1 MYSSVAVEIISG
13 LFACIQ
19 RFHRSLF
26 FGTFPM
32 CVSGTSLAASA
43 TCSNG
48 SEFVWVK
55 SSKSKSNA
63 CPICANRAGGI
74 LFASIASSGS
84 TLPSPSTL
92 ALPSSFRPIVFSCFR
107 TSARSLFCACR
118 FSAVSYL
125 PPGLS
130 MICFRSYLLMV
141 VSWLIS
147 FFVTCSA
154 LFCSRAESAAFTTAA
169 SRIEACVSSSACF
182 SDSVLELSVAAL
194 SALADASDAASVGL
208 KGTLRYVVS
217 CVEAALESIRIAS
230 SAISL
235 SMNDMGRSGW
245 GWLLWN
251 GKRKERLKMWITSY
265 KSYAGLSSRSV
276 RTAWEQHDKQETEV
290 ATDVYTKLAE
300 DATYKLWELT
310 NSIKT
315 YSRHSSGRVTF
326 DLVNEVLKDSDVPP
340 IVGANSQPWDKI
352 EYDGAYFF
360 NSDEVLDLREEYIKH
375 ISLEQHNVPVLTT
388 TWMAEADIAEDLIA
402 MHNNICDAIFIG
414 DEACFNT
421 AIDILQYNRHTPSLM
436 KLLLTKAIE
445 MLGFEYTEATL
456 RRTLVYLEALVQNYH
471 VAHSDLTLELSL
483 LSQLFVNLLVGPAGY
498 VHAKLMQPNVPVPR
512 PVTSLVGSDP
522 QQQPQ
527 QQQQQQQQQQV
538 LDNISPLFNNPM
550 ALLENNLP
558 PAEDSNNSNS
568 NATEE
573 LLRSIENI
581 KDGADGIDLNNKDDY
596 EALFSMVLG
605 KQEGVDEGM
614 VGTESMADGVVDGFQ
629 VKSEFDPEA
638 FEANASNFIV
648 QQASGSVVGPG
659 GHTTHPGTLADPG
672 MLTNEML
679 NSLAASAAAAAAAT
693 GASVNSDMAM
703 FHIKPDPGKPKLDSG
718 TPPTIID
725 ADPEENV
732 SLPMSESSDGG
743 GEVNNPNSTTLESEN
758 ITTLICEDYLVDG
771 VCRVVGLC
779 ASKWGFVEQECTFL
793 LVERLQR
800 YFQERKTAT
809 VDYNWLSRIFRGLWA
824 IGEFALRELL
834 PYFYYI
840 DSQTIPECLVPHFN
854 TAGIFMNG
862 RSDIFFYEYLYD
874 ICGDSLG
881 PFMFSYDRKCCSL

>member
-1 MYSSVAVEIISG
+1 MKPSPKKSSSSKVKQRTKSSSVTNNNNNNSTSSSNQQNSASSTLSTSGQSSTNNNQSQQQLHPPPKQAVPQSDSSG
-13 LFACIQ
+13 ND
-19 RFHRSLF
+19 
-26 FGTFPM
+26 
-32 CVSGTSLAASA
+32 AS
-43 TCSNG
+43 NMG
-48 SEFVWVK
+48 
-55 SSKSKSNA
+55 SSKEKS
-63 CPICANRAGGI
+63 
-74 LFASIASSGS
+74 
-84 TLPSPSTL
+84 
-92 ALPSSFRPIVFSCFR
+92 
-107 TSARSLFCACR
+107 
-118 FSAVSYL
+118 
-125 PPGLS
+125 
-130 MICFRSYLLMV
+130 
-141 VSWLIS
+141 
-147 FFVTCSA
+147 
-154 LFCSRAESAAFTTAA
+154 
-169 SRIEACVSSSACF
+169 
-182 SDSVLELSVAAL
+182 
-194 SALADASDAASVGL
+194 
-208 KGTLRYVVS
+208 
-217 CVEAALESIRIAS
+217 
-230 SAISL
+230 
-235 SMNDMGRSGW
+235 
-245 GWLLWN
+245 
-251 GKRKERLKMWITSY
+251 SY

-290 ATDVYTKLAE
+290 APDVYTKLAE
-300 DATYKLWELT
+300 DATYKLWELA
-310 NSIKT
+310 NNIKT

-340 IVGANSQPWDKI
+340 VVGANSQPWDKI

-421 AIDILQYNRHTPSLM
+421 AIDILQYNQHTPSLM

-445 MLGFEYTEATL
+445 MLGFEYTEETL
-456 RRTLVYLEALVQNYH
+456 RRALEYLEALVQNCH

-483 LSQLFVNLLVGPAGY
+483 LSQLFVNLLVGPAGF
-498 VHAKLMQPNVPVPR
+498 VHAKLLQSNDLVHR
-512 PVTSLVGSDP
+512 PVASLVGTD
-522 QQQPQ
+522 PQ
-527 QQQQQQQQQQV
+527 QQQQPHQQHDQQQQQV

-581 KDGADGIDLNNKDDY
+581 KDGADGIDLNIKDEY
-596 EALFSMVLG
+596 EALFSMVQGLG
-605 KQEGVDEGM
+605 KQEGIDESM
-614 VGTESMADGVVDGFQ
+614 VGTNSLGEGVVDGFQ
-629 VKSEFDPEA
+629 VKTEFDSEA
-638 FEANASNFIV
+638 FDANASNFIV

-659 GHTTHPGTLADPG
+659 GHTNHTDTLHDSG
-672 MLTNEML
+672 ILTNEML
-679 NSLAASAAAAAAAT
+679 NSLAASAAAAAAAAVAT
-693 GASVNSDMAM
+693 GPSVNNDMTM
-703 FHIKPDPGKPKLDSG
+703 FHIKSDTAKTKLESG

-758 ITTLICEDYLVDG
+758 ITTLICEDYLVDS
-771 VCRVVGLC
+771 VCRVIGLC

-800 YFQERKTAT
+800 YFQERKLIT

-824 IGEFALRELL
+824 IGEFAMRELL

-840 DSQTIPECLVPHFN
+840 DSQTIPEYLVPHFN

-881 PFMFSYDRKCCSL
+881 PFMFSYDQYIEKQCLKYHRKRLKVIAVKSCYKVAAKVVPKRLPSYTPRAGKVKPTSQEVFEDYSGKRLPSLTSPNLAKKAVFGFRFSGCRPIPLKTAQTRQKAASVASNSTITNSTFQGTETVDGVLKQNTALLSSFNSKIVVARRRLLSPATNEPPKRHMFCYGSCTM

>member
-1 MYSSVAVEIISG
+1 MKPS
-13 LFACIQ
+13 
-19 RFHRSLF
+19 
-26 FGTFPM
+26 PK
-32 CVSGTSLAASA
+32 
-43 TCSNG
+43 
-48 SEFVWVK
+48 K
-55 SSKSKSNA
+55 SSSSKVKQRTKSSSSGNSSNNNNN
-63 CPICANRAGGI
+63 PN
-74 LFASIASSGS
+74 SNQQNSGS
-84 TLPSPSTL
+84 TISIAGQPSAHNTNQSQQQL
-92 ALPSSFRPIVFSCFR
+92 H
-107 TSARSLFCACR
+107 
-118 FSAVSYL
+118 
-125 PPGLS
+125 PPQKQT
-130 MICFRSYLLMV
+130 IPQ
-141 VSWLIS
+141 
-147 FFVTCSA
+147 
-154 LFCSRAESAAFTTAA
+154 
-169 SRIEACVSSSACF
+169 
-182 SDSVLELSVAAL
+182 SDSSGN
-194 SALADASDAASVGL
+194 DASNM
-208 KGTLRYVVS
+208 
-217 CVEAALESIRIAS
+217 CS
-230 SAISL
+230 SKDKS
-235 SMNDMGRSGW
+235 
-245 GWLLWN
+245 
-251 GKRKERLKMWITSY
+251 SY
-265 KSYAGLSSRSV
+265 KSYAGLSPRSV

-290 ATDVYTKLAE
+290 APDVYAKLSE
-300 DATYKLWELT
+300 DATYKLWELA
-310 NSIKT
+310 NNIKT

-445 MLGFEYTEATL
+445 MLGFEYTEETL
-456 RRTLVYLEALVQNYH
+456 RRALEYLEALTQNCH

-483 LSQLFVNLLVGPAGY
+483 LSQLFVNLLVGPVGF
-498 VHAKLMQPNVPVPR
+498 VHAKLLQPNGLVQR
-512 PVTSLVGSDP
+512 PLTSLVGATSQP
-522 QQQPQ
+522 QAQQQHQQPQ
-527 QQQQQQQQQQV
+527 QQQQEV

-550 ALLENNLP
+550 ALLESNLP
-558 PAEDSNNSNS
+558 PVEDSNNSNS

-581 KDGADGIDLNNKDDY
+581 KDGADGIDLNIKDEY
-596 EALFSMVLG
+596 EALFSMVQGLG
-605 KQEGVDEGM
+605 KQESVDEAM
-614 VGTESMADGVVDGFQ
+614 VGAEPMADGVVDGFQ
-629 VKSEFDPEA
+629 VKTEFDPEA
-638 FEANASNFIV
+638 FDANASNFIV
-648 QQASGSVVGPG
+648 QQASGSVVAPG
-659 GHTTHPGTLADPG
+659 GHVAHHPGTLHDTG

-679 NSLAASAAAAAAAT
+679 NSLAASAAAAVASGAT
-693 GASVNSDMAM
+693 VTNDVNM
-703 FHIKPDPGKPKLDSG
+703 FELKPDPTKTKLDTG
-718 TPPTIID
+718 TPPAIID

-771 VCRVVGLC
+771 VCRVIGLC

-800 YFQERKTAT
+800 YFQERKTPA
-809 VDYNWLSRIFRGLWA
+809 VDYNWLLRIFRGLWA

-834 PYFYYI
+834 PYFYHI
-840 DSQTIPECLVPHFN
+840 DSQTVPEYLVPHLN

-881 PFMFSYDRKCCSL
+881 PFMFSYDQYIEKQCLKYHRKRLKVITVKSCYKVAAKVVPKHLPSYTPRPAKVKPTMREAFEERSDKRLPSLPSRNVAPKALFGFRFSGCRPIPLKTAQTRQRAANSIITNSTFQASTGTVEGVLKQNTSLLSSFNSKIVVARRRLLSPVTNEPPKRHVYCYGSCTI